1 MAILR
6 LDRTNIVD
14 INEIFI
20 QMNNFY
26 TNSIQIYI
34 KLYLNINKLI
44 TLVVNYNLSLNYN
57 LYEQKFYYMN

>member
-34 KLYLNINKLI
+34 KLYLNINK

>member
-6 LDRTNIVD
+6 LDRTNIID